1 MLQVGCDS
9 IRSLSIQCESEIRTA
24 LTVLSTSKNIKVVIL
39 DVELIVNRI
48 GGVPSPT
55 STYLI
60 MSLVCGT
67 HVTLIVN
74 LINRQIGTPCPAA
87 LVVANLSTIGQALD
101 RLNLYE
107 TYSIQAIANALVVG
121 TLTVY
126 QT

>member
-9 IRSLSIQCESEIRTA
+9 IRSSSIQRKSEIRTA
-24 LTVLSTSKNIKVVIL
+24 LTVLSTSKNIEVVIL

-67 HVTLIVN
+67 HVTLVVD
-74 LINRQIGTPCPAA
+74 LINREICTPSPAA
-87 LVVANLSTIGQALD
+87 LVVADLSTIGQALD
-101 RLNLYE
+101 RLNLNE
-107 TYSIQAIANALVVG
+107 TYGI
-121 TLTVY
+121 
-126 QT
+126 